1 MVNIIIEEPYK
12 FVAPHHSLFWV
23 KLLIPFLPKVA
34 ENMYG
39 LNKLEVKG
47 IAYVRDSLKEN
58 KGILITPNHCH
69 PADPMVMAIALQEA
83 GTSPYTVASW
93 HLFKQNWLQSFVLP
107 RVGVFSIYREGLDR
121 EALKCMTDILGQNTY
136 NNRPLL
142 MFPEGIITRT
152 NDRLGNFMEGLAL
165 VARIAAKQR
174 GDNNV
179 VVIPAAIRYKF
190 KGDLEKTIDPI
201 LENLEHRLS
210 WKVNKN
216 EPYYKRISRIAF
228 ALLCLKEIE
237 YYGDTGVGD
246 VKTRVQTLIDTILGN
261 HEEKWLKGRRVGET
275 TSRVKTLRTAVLP
288 DLIKLELNE
297 EDRRARWKVLED
309 AYLAQQL
316 ANYDASYFN
325 PNASGDQIL
334 EAVQKFEED
343 LTDKVAPAGP
353 LDATVTFCAPIPV
366 SSDRSEDK
374 SGAILTSKVKEE
386 VSKTLGL

>member
-1 MVNIIIEEPYK
+1 
-12 FVAPHHSLFWV
+12 
-23 KLLIPFLPKVA
+23 
-34 ENMYG
+34 MYG
-39 LNKLEVKG
+39 LNRVEVKG
-47 IAYVRDSLKEN
+47 IEHVKESLRET

-69 PADPMVMAIALQEA
+69 PADPMVMAIALQES

-121 EALKCMTDILGQNTY
+121 EALKCMTDILGQKTY

-152 NDRLGNFMEGLAL
+152 NDHLGNFMEGLAL
-165 VARIAAKQR
+165 VARMAAKQR

-179 VVIPAAIRYKF
+179 VIIPTAIRYKF

-201 LENLEHRLS
+201 LDNLEHRLS
-210 WKVNKN
+210 WRVNKN
-216 EPYYKRISRIAF
+216 EPYYKRISNIAF

-246 VKTRVQTLIDTILGN
+246 VNTRVQTLIDTILGN
-261 HEEKWLKGRRVGET
+261 HEEKWLKSKRAGDT
-275 TSRVKTLRTAVLP
+275 TARVKTLRTAVLP
-288 DLIKLELNE
+288 DLIKLELS
-297 EDRRARWKVLED
+297 EDDRKSRWKTLED

-325 PNASGDQIL
+325 PNATKDQIL

-353 LDATVTFCAPIPV
+353 LNATVTFCAPIPI

-374 SGAILTSKVKEE
+374 SGTLLTSKVKEE
-386 VSKTLGL
+386 VSKALGL